1 MMKIYT
7 KKYDNFV
14 FPLKFTVNLIFKSPI
29 TYMQVTVLISLYCV
43 LIFFIFFLIFLL
55 KLN

>member
-7 KKYDNFV
+7 KKYDHFV